1 MARGRFRRATRLGK
15 AQWALVAAALLV
27 IAYGTH
33 FLWGWYGPGPLAH
46 EAPFIVSE
54 GSGMVSVAQELEAE
68 GAIASAGT
76 FRARARLLGHAGG
89 LKAGEFM
96 IPAHASGAQILAI
109 LQGTEGSLR
118 RLFTVPEGMP
128 SVMVYEK
135 LLAQPMLTGKVTVPA
150 EGSILPNSYD
160 YQRGESRAAVV
171 TRMQKAMAQ
180 TLADLWAKRSPRT
193 IARTPQEAVILASIV
208 EKETKLASERP
219 MVAGLYSN
227 RLRLGMKLQADP
239 TIIYPITQGRPLGRR
254 IRESEIHAV
263 NDYNTYAMVGL
274 PKAPIT
280 NPGRDSLAAVLNP
293 ADTHALYMVADGSGG
308 HVFADTLQQHNA
320 NVAKWFAIRRAKG
333 EM

>member
-27 IAYGTH
+27 VAYGTH

-68 GAIASAGT
+68 GVIASAGT

-160 YQRGESRAAVV
+160 YQRGELRAAVV
-171 TRMQKAMAQ
+171 ARMQKAMAQ

-193 IARTPQEAVILASIV
+193 IAHTPQEAVILASIV